1 MQAGE
6 LVIQRQRTGLTARA
20 IPAYSRLC
28 VVATGIG
35 LTAFGILPGTLP
47 ARIWLSTLVGAAVL
61 GFQYLCASNIL
72 PTSVLNAFDA
82 ILTQESS
89 PQPPSSD
96 E

>member
-6 LVIQRQRTGLTARA
+6 LVIERQRTGLTARA

-61 GFQYLCASNIL
+61 GFSICARQ
-72 PTSVLNAFDA
+72 TSC
-82 ILTQESS
+82 
-89 PQPPSSD
+89 PRRC
-96 E
+96 